1 MIMSNRLAPVL
12 CLFLITPLIA
22 EYLLGNVPV
31 TWIVLLPI
39 LSLLYGSGAV
49 LVREIARRYGRGWPT
64 MVTLALSYAVVE
76 EAFAT
81 QSWFNPNFAGHRLL
95 DYGYV
100 ASLGTSPSWII
111 FVVILHVAWSIC
123 TPIALTEALFTKRRL
138 EPWLSPRGLCV
149 VGALFIASIALLMAH
164 FITKDQFVAS
174 PSQFAVSGVAA
185 VMAIIAAFVLFPA
198 RPVASA
204 FGADSREAPRVSN
217 TKLAPNPWV
226 LCATTLA
233 AGSAFYLIQEFA
245 PKSGIPA
252 WITAIMSVSL
262 AFGMLCLIAWSA
274 RHSDWSD
281 RHRFALGS
289 GAVLVYC
296 WWGFAIEADIYGTGA
311 LPGRVLLVLI
321 ALAFLVRTG
330 RRLQRP
336 KAKMHP

>member
-1 MIMSNRLAPVL
+1 
-12 CLFLITPLIA
+12 
-22 EYLLGNVPV
+22 
-31 TWIVLLPI
+31 
-39 LSLLYGSGAV
+39 
-49 LVREIARRYGRGWPT
+49 
-64 MVTLALSYAVVE
+64 MVTLALAYAVVE

-123 TPIALTEALFTKRRL
+123 TPIALTEVLFTRRRL
-138 EPWLSPRGLCV
+138 EPWLGTKGIWV

-164 FITKDQFVAS
+164 FISQDQFVAS
-174 PSQFAVSGVAA
+174 PAQFTVSGIAA
-185 VMAIIAAFVLFPA
+185 VTAIVAAFVLFPA
-198 RPVASA
+198 RPVAPA
-204 FGADSREAPRVSN
+204 FAADSREAPRVSN
-217 TKLAPNPWV
+217 TMLAPNPWI
-226 LCATTLA
+226 LCATTLV
-233 AGSAFYLIQEFA
+233 AGSVFYMIQEFA
-245 PKSGIPA
+245 PRSGVPA
-252 WITAIMSVSL
+252 WLTAILSLSL
-262 AFGMLCLIAWSA
+262 ATSMLCLIAWSA
-274 RHSDWSD
+274 RYSDWSD

-330 RRLQRP
+330 RKLRRS
-336 KAKMHP
+336 KAKMHL